1 MRRWAVAGKI
11 ANTQVEIIREVE
23 RGHIRHV
30 LFDFDGTLS
39 LIRDGWQDV
48 MVPLMVEVLEAT
60 GTDEPRHELE
70 RRVIEYVDHLTG
82 KQTIYQM
89 MRLADEVTKRGG
101 TPLDPLEYKAEYYRR
116 LQPLVDAR
124 VAELRCGAVRREDL
138 LLPGSLAMIEGIRAR
153 GASLYLASGT
163 DEQYV
168 QEEAAVLEVAGYFNG
183 GIFGAVK
190 EYKTFSKAL
199 VIQRIFQQQDLHGPA
214 FLVVGDGF
222 VEIEN
227 GRDVGAITLG
237 IYSEEHNGYHMNADK
252 HRRLLDAGADL
263 LAPDFRDHAALLDY
277 LFP

>member
-1 MRRWAVAGKI
+1 MDIIVARMIENTAVE
-11 ANTQVEIIREVE
+11 VIREVE

-60 GTDEPRHELE
+60 GTAESREELE
-70 RRVIEYVDHLTG
+70 RCVIEYVDRLTG

-89 MRLADEVTKRGG
+89 IRLAEEVTTRGG
-101 TPLDPLEYKAEYYRR
+101 TPLDALDYKAEYYRR
-116 LQPLVDAR
+116 LQPIVDGR
-124 VAELRCGAVRREDL
+124 VEELRRGAVSREDL
-138 LLPGSLAMIEGIRAR
+138 LLPGSLGMLEGVRER

-168 QEEAAVLEVAGYFNG
+168 HDEAAVLGVTDYFDG

-199 VIQRIFQQQDLHGPA
+199 VIRRIFEQQHLHGPSL
-214 FLVVGDGF
+214 LVVGDGF

-237 IYSEEHNGYHMNADK
+237 VYSEEHNRYHMNADK
-252 HRRLLDAGADL
+252 RRRLLDAGADL
-263 LAPDFRDHAALLDY
+263 LAPDFRDHAALLGY

>member
-23 RGHIRHV
+23 RGHSRHV

-48 MVPLMVEVLEAT
+48 MVPLMVEVLEVT
-60 GTDEPRHELE
+60 GTDEPRDELE

-124 VAELRCGAVRREDL
+124 IAELRGGAVPREDL
-138 LLPGSLAMIEGIRAR
+138 LLPGSLAMIEGIRER

-168 QEEAAVLEVAGYFNG
+168 HEEAAVLEVAGYFNG

-214 FLVVGDGF
+214 LLVVGDGF

-227 GRDVGAITLG
+227 GRDVGAISLG
-237 IYSEEHNGYHMNADK
+237 IYSEEHNRYHMNADK
-252 HRRLLDAGADL
+252 RRRLLDAGADL